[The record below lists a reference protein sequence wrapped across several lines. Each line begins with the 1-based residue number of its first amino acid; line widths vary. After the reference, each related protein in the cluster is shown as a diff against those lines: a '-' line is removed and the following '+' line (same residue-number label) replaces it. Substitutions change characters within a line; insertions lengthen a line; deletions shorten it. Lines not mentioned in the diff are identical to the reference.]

1 MMKSIIK
8 NGILILPG
16 EIEENGYVVFEDG
29 IITQIGKGRYTGQN
43 PFDVIYDADQDYISP
58 GFIDMHTHGA
68 GGYDFMDN
76 TIEAYLGIA
85 HKHAEHGT
93 TSLVPTTLTSTM
105 EELIKTF
112 DIYEQAKKENI
123 KGADFLGLHLEGP
136 YFSYNQ
142 RGAQDPKYLRNPE
155 PEEYNEILR
164 RSNNIIRWSI
174 APELKGA
181 LELGEVLKSKG
192 ILASIGHSDAL
203 YDEVVKAHEHGYN
216 HITHLYSCMSTITRR
231 NAYRYVGV
239 LEAAYMIDDMSVEI
253 IADGIHVPQ
262 ALLQYVC
269 KFKPHNLI
277 ALCTDSMRAAGM
289 PDGIYNIG
297 SLTNGQK
304 VIKEDG
310 VAKLLDRSA
319 FAGSVATSD
328 LLVRTMIKLAGLSV
342 HKAVQMMSYNPSRI
356 LGIDNKK
363 GSLTVGKDAD
373 IIIFDKNIDIQKT
386 FVKGKMIYSKN

>member
-1 MMKSIIK
+1 MKSIIK
-8 NGILILPG
+8 NGILILP
-16 EIEENGYVVFEDG
+16 EEMEENGYVVFENG
-29 IITQIGKGRYTGQN
+29 IITQIGKGSYVGQN
-43 PFDVIYDADQDYISP
+43 PSDIVYDAKQNYVSP

-76 TIEAYLGIA
+76 TVESYLGIA
-85 HKHAEHGT
+85 RKHAEHGT

-105 EELIKTF
+105 DELIKTF

-123 KGADFLGLHLEGP
+123 KGAAFLGVHLEGP

-181 LELGEVLKSKG
+181 LELGDVLKSKG
-192 ILASIGHSDAL
+192 ILASIGHSDAS
-203 YDEVVKAHEHGYN
+203 YDKVIEAHKHGYN
-216 HITHLYSCMSTITRR
+216 HITHLYSCMSTITRKH
-231 NAYRYVGV
+231 AYRYAGV

-297 SLTNGQK
+297 SLANGQK

-310 VAKLLDRSA
+310 IAKLLDRSA

-342 HKAVQMMSYNPSRI
+342 HDAVQMMSHNPSRI
-356 LGIDNKK
+356 LGVDNKK

-373 IIIFDKNIDIQKT
+373 IIIFDKNIDVQKT
-386 FVKGKMIYSKN
+386 FVNGKMIYSKN